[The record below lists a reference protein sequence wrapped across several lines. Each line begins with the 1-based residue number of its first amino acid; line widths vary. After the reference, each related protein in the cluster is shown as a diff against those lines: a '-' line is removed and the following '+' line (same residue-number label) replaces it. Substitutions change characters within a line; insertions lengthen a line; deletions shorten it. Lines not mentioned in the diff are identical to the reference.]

1 MVTLSALTSR
11 FRRPLRTHPWHWL
24 LGGWAS
30 SLILLWLWKLLT
42 QTHISWLDAWQ
53 WTQLWLWLLLVGMA
67 LFFYCRRPQLPAQ
80 SASSSAESPTAT
92 LDWLTALGRQPE
104 QQQKPWYLLLNPL
117 ALDSEAW
124 LQQLDADSANPTS

>member
-53 WTQLWLWLLLVGMA
+53 LTQVWLWLLLGGMA
-67 LFFYCRRPQLPAQ
+67 LFFYCRRPRRVQLGDGLFRKPIY
-80 SASSSAESPTAT
+80 TIV
-92 LDWLTALGRQPE
+92 
-104 QQQKPWYLLLNPL
+104 QQRNPRPRH
-117 ALDSEAW
+117 S
-124 LQQLDADSANPTS
+124 TG

>member
-1 MVTLSALTSR
+1 MVTLSALASR

-53 WTQLWLWLLLVGMA
+53 WTQLWLWLLLA
-67 LFFYCRRPQLPAQ
+67 I
-80 SASSSAESPTAT
+80 
-92 LDWLTALGRQPE
+92 
-104 QQQKPWYLLLNPL
+104 LLLPSTTVTTAIQILISGIPDRDTRL
-117 ALDSEAW
+117 ADGARSTTGATTKALVLAP
-124 LQQLDADSANPTS
+124 QPHGPG